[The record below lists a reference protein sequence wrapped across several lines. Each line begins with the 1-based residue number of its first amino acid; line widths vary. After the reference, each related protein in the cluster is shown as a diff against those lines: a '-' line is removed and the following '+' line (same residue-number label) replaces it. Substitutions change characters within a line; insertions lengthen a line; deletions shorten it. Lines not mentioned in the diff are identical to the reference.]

1 MMLTSG
7 KPQKTGKTQAGP
19 CGKVDQPAVLQE
31 RDEGGHSFLQME
43 LGRTRFRIQAHF
55 WIKRHP

>member
-43 LGRTRFRIQAHF
+43 LGRTRFREY
-55 WIKRHP
+55 RHISG